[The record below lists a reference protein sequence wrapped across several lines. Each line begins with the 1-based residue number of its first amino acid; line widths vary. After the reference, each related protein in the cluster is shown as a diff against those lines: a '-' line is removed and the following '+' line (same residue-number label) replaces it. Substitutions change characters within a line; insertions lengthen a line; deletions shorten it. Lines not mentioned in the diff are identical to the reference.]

1 MNCRK
6 VRLCLFSYFKNELSE
21 SEKAEIKLH
30 LEGCPECAR
39 ESMEVE
45 RTCFLIKESLET
57 LTPSAD
63 FNQKLFFE
71 IQKLSPAKGGA
82 KEVKSPSFVSL
93 LTFRFPLRI
102 RWVFAGFLAGII
114 LVSVLWFTQRPTPIK
129 PQAISAMN
137 KKAESLKLA
146 DKPDSG
152 DSLYKEML
160 GKLVKSSGFRTKTFV
175 LDNYRSTGLR
185 GIDGMEK
192 SEDMF
197 KKFII
202 ETAGQEA
209 GKGRTGNHY
218 VLPVVSTQQVS
229 GKVNY

>member
-6 VRLCLFSYFKNELSE
+6 ACLCLFSYFKNELSE
-21 SEKAEIKLH
+21 EEKAEIKLH
-30 LEGCPECAR
+30 LEGCPDCAR
-39 ESMEVE
+39 ESIEVE

-63 FNQKLFFE
+63 FNQKLFFK

-82 KEVKSPSFVSL
+82 KEVKSPSNFSL
-93 LTFRFPLRI
+93 LTSPFPLRI
-102 RWVFAGFLAGII
+102 RWALAGFLAGII

-129 PQAISAMN
+129 PEAVSTKN
-137 KKAESLKLA
+137 KKTESFKLA
-146 DKPDSG
+146 KKPDSE
-152 DSLYKEML
+152 DSLYQEML
-160 GKLVKSSGFRTKTFV
+160 RKLVKSSRFRAKTFV
-175 LDNYRSTGLR
+175 LDNYRSAGLR

-192 SEDMF
+192 SEDVF

-202 ETAGQEA
+202 ETAGHEA
-209 GKGRTGNHY
+209 GKRRTGNHY